1 MFSARRRPRFFPK
14 ALSGALVIL
23 VLAAGGYLVLE
34 RRPVAFE
41 AAQEPGGPGEA
52 SSGQV
57 SQEGFPD
64 PGEAAALVAANDLEG
79 RFWLY
84 IRKGRFDLSSWDGAV
99 MTALYPVAVGENPG
113 DKERVGDRRTPE
125 GVFRVESIHD
135 SRAWVHDFGDGKGPV
150 EGAYGPFFIRLDTGR
165 WKGIGIHGTH
175 DPSSLGTMTTEGCI
189 RMDNKALLEIV
200 DKAVPGTIVIIEP

>member
-64 PGEAAALVAANDLEG
+64 PG
-79 RFWLY
+79 
-84 IRKGRFDLSSWDGAV
+84 
-99 MTALYPVAVGENPG
+99 
-113 DKERVGDRRTPE
+113 RRRP
-125 GVFRVESIHD
+125 
-135 SRAWVHDFGDGKGPV
+135 
-150 EGAYGPFFIRLDTGR
+150 
-165 WKGIGIHGTH
+165 
-175 DPSSLGTMTTEGCI
+175 
-189 RMDNKALLEIV
+189 
-200 DKAVPGTIVIIEP
+200 